1 MKNIKEIFL
10 SLLTGMLA
18 GFIFAK
24 MSLPIPAPPTL
35 DGFMGIFG
43 VWLGS
48 ALVEL
53 IIRKHA

>member
-1 MKNIKEIFL
+1 MKEIFL